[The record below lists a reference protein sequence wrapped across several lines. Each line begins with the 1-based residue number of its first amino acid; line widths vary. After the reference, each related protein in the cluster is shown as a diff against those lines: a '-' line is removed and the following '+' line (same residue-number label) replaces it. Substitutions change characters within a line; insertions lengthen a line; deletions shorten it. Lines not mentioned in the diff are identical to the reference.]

1 MKTRSART
9 TPSRGY
15 AQGEIVFRILRRGFG
30 YTKTRYRGI
39 MENHQWYLVTFALV
53 NPYMNRKR
61 LVPQKA

>member
-1 MKTRSART
+1 
-9 TPSRGY
+9 
-15 AQGEIVFRILRRGFG
+15 LRRGFG

-39 MENHQWYLVTFALV
+39 MKNHQWYLVTFALV